1 MYSVTG
7 TNLIKRSHGCFK
19 PGTDKMG
26 QLTLH

>member
-7 TNLIKRSHGCFK
+7 TGLIKRKFIVGD
-19 PGTDKMG
+19 GTDKMG